1 MRSSAMSV
9 PLLALAH
16 PDEPENSTTT
26 RLFGVATRLADLL
39 RRGQSIRRQE
49 VKRLMEEAFSASDAT
64 GNWSMRD
71 AYDALEAAQVILLKS
86 PGNWTG
92 IALAGA
98 DAFAS
103 LRRFERALPTQTY
116 RSEHQVE
123 MQQFSTPISLPWL
136 SSQAA
141 RIPPSVPLLSPS
153 SVPCLLSLPFL
164 HLFFSCYSFSFLFFL
179 FFFLF

>member
-1 MRSSAMSV
+1 MRMSDWSSDVCS
-9 PLLALAH
+9 
-16 PDEPENSTTT
+16 S
-26 RLFGVATRLADLL
+26 DL
-39 RRGQSIRRQE
+39 E

-123 MQQFSTPISLPWL
+123 MQQFSRSEEQPSELQSLL
-136 SSQAA
+136 RHSYDVCGLKKKTH
-141 RIPPSVPLLSPS
+141 RLII
-153 SVPCLLSLPFL
+153 
-164 HLFFSCYSFSFLFFL
+164 
-179 FFFLF
+179 

>member
-64 GNWSMRD
+64 GNWSMSD
-71 AYDALEAAQVILLKS
+71 AYDELEAAQVILLKS
-86 PGNWTG
+86 PGHWTG
-92 IALAGA
+92 NTLAGA

-103 LRRFERALPTQTY
+103 LRRLERPPPPPTPRRQPK
-116 RSEHQVE
+116 HA
-123 MQQFSTPISLPWL
+123 MQ
-136 SSQAA
+136 
-141 RIPPSVPLLSPS
+141 
-153 SVPCLLSLPFL
+153 
-164 HLFFSCYSFSFLFFL
+164 
-179 FFFLF
+179 

>member
-1 MRSSAMSV
+1 MRSSAMSG

-98 DAFAS
+98 AAFA
-103 LRRFERALPTQTY
+103 
-116 RSEHQVE
+116 RSEERRVGKGCV
-123 MQQFSTPISLPWL
+123 ST
-136 SSQAA
+136 
-141 RIPPSVPLLSPS
+141 
-153 SVPCLLSLPFL
+153 C
-164 HLFFSCYSFSFLFFL
+164 
-179 FFFLF
+179 

>member
-1 MRSSAMSV
+1 
-9 PLLALAH
+9 
-16 PDEPENSTTT
+16 
-26 RLFGVATRLADLL
+26 
-39 RRGQSIRRQE
+39 
-49 VKRLMEEAFSASDAT
+49 MEEAFSASDAT

-116 RSEHQVE
+116 SSYPQVE
-123 MQQFSTPISLPWL
+123 MKQFSTTYSLPWL
-136 SSQAA
+136 ADQAA
-141 RIPPSVPLLSPS
+141 PIPPDDPVLDPTAATAILA
-153 SVPCLLSLPFL
+153 
-164 HLFFSCYSFSFLFFL
+164 
-179 FFFLF
+179 